1 MEKTMDLTTGN
12 LLKKIITFSIPLMLS
27 GVLQLLFNTC
37 DLIVVGKFAGDAS
50 LAAVGSTGSLINL
63 IINLFMGVSVGAN
76 VTVARAIGKKDYEE
90 VNRLVHTAVLFSVIA
105 GIILMI
111 FGIFTAR
118 FWLELMDTTTE
129 SIDKATLYLQ
139 IYFGGMIFLML
150 YNFGSSILRAVG
162 ETKKPLKYLSL
173 AGVINVVLN
182 LILVIFFHLD
192 VAGVAIATIV
202 SQAISALLVVRHL
215 TKRTDVVKLDI
226 KKLKIDL
233 KALGSMVYIGLP
245 AGVQGILFSISNVV
259 IQSSVNSFDS
269 TAIVAGNTASQNIE
283 SFVYV
288 SMNAFYQS
296 SITFT
301 GQNYGAKKIENC
313 KKVLLYSLLCVFI
326 SGFVLGIIGYLF
338 GDVLLNLYTDGT
350 EAIGFGKI
358 RMSIIMT
365 TYFLCGIMDVVVG
378 ALRGLGK
385 SIVPTIVT
393 ILGVCAF
400 RLVWIY
406 TVFGASHTLE
416 TLYLSYPLSWLVT
429 GSIHIVSFIFI
440 YKHYKKKFMVEAND

>member
-63 IINLFMGVSVGAN
+63 IINLFMGVRVGAN

>member
-1 MEKTMDLTTGN
+1 MEKPMDLTTGN

-76 VTVARAIGKKDYEE
+76 VTVALAIGKKDYEE

-173 AGVINVVLN
+173 AGAINVVLN

-192 VAGVAIATIV
+192 VAGVAIATVV
-202 SQAISALLVVRHL
+202 SQAISALLVIRHL

-226 KKLKIDL
+226 KKLRIDL

-338 GDVLLNLYTDGT
+338 GDVLLNLYTDGA

-365 TYFLCGIMDVVVG
+365 TYFLCGLMDVVVG

-440 YKHYKKKFMVEAND
+440 YKHYKKKFMVEIYD

>member
-12 LLKKIITFSIPLMLS
+12 LLKKIITFSIPVMLS

-50 LAAVGSTGSLINL
+50 LAAVGSTSSLINL
-63 IINLFMGVSVGAN
+63 IVNLFMGVSVGAN
-76 VTVARAIGKKDYEE
+76 VTVARAIGKKDHEE

-162 ETKKPLKYLSL
+162 ETKKPLKYLTL
-173 AGVINVVLN
+173 AGIINVILN

-202 SQAISALLVVRHL
+202 SQAISALLVIRHL
-215 TKRTDVVKLDI
+215 TKRKDVVRLNI

-233 KALGSMVYIGLP
+233 KALGAMVYIGLP
-245 AGVQGILFSISNVV
+245 AGVQGFLFSISNVV
-259 IQSSVNSFDS
+259 IQSSINSFDS
-269 TAIVAGNTASQNIE
+269 TAIVAGNTASHNVE
-283 SFVYV
+283 GFVYV
-288 SMNAFYQS
+288 SMNAFYQAS
-296 SITFT
+296 LTFT

-313 KKVLLYSLLCVFI
+313 KKVLLYSLLCVFV
-326 SGFVLGIIGYLF
+326 SGFVLGVIGYLF
-338 GDVLLNLYTDGT
+338 GDILLNLYTDGT
-350 EAIGFGKI
+350 ESIGFGKI

-365 TYFLCGIMDVVVG
+365 TYFLCGIMDVAVG
-378 ALRGLGK
+378 ALRGFGK

-393 ILGVCAF
+393 ILGVCVF

-406 TVFGASHTLE
+406 TVFETNHTLE
-416 TLYLSYPLSWLVT
+416 VLYSSYPISWLVT
-429 GSIHIVSFIFI
+429 GGIHIISFILI
-440 YKHYKKKFMVEAND
+440 YKHYKKKYMVEIYD